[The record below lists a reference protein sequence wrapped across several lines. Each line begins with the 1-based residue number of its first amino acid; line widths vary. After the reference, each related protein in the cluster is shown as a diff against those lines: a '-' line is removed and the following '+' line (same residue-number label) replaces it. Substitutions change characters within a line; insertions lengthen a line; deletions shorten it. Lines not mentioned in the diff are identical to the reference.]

1 MIKKQDLSKTKY
13 KVKKGDTVEV
23 IAGEQSGER
32 GEVLSVDRTRG
43 RVLVKN
49 INMVKK
55 TMPKSQENQKGGI
68 VEKEASIHISNVMV
82 VNKVGKAT
90 RVGRKEVDGKLKRY
104 AKKSGEVLDK

>member
-32 GEVLSVDRTRG
+32 GEVLSIDRKKG
-43 RVLVKN
+43 RVVVKN

-55 TMPKSQENQKGGI
+55 TKK
-68 VEKEASIHISNVMV
+68 
-82 VNKVGKAT
+82 
-90 RVGRKEVDGKLKRY
+90 KLQ
-104 AKKSGEVLDK
+104 